1 VSGVVVAGA
10 AAWMAGRWLVQP
22 ADLSDPVP
30 SSRAEPDTGSL
41 ASPRLARADRLTR
54 MVAMTAAR
62 ALACS
67 ADPSEAP
74 TRSVLFA
81 STLASAH
88 TNEAFEATRLQT
100 GRPVPRQFPYTAP
113 NAAAGE
119 LASAIEARGP
129 SLSLVGGTEVALA
142 ALERAC
148 RWLATGS
155 CHRAVVVAAECPPE
169 RTPCLPTGFQPV
181 ECAAALVLDRRASLE
196 DTRALIDARWASPD
210 PSVLSGPA
218 ALRSVAPLARLVVAW
233 HQRVNVRGSVRS
245 ATGSIIGAT
254 LVWP

>member
-1 VSGVVVAGA
+1 MTGVVVAGA
-10 AAWMAGRWLVQP
+10 AAWIAGRWVALP
-22 ADLSDPVP
+22 ADLSGPFP
-30 SSRAEPDTGSL
+30 ASRAELDVGTSASL
-41 ASPRLARADRLTR
+41 RLARADRLTR

-88 TNEAFEATRLQT
+88 TNEAFEARRLAT
-100 GRPVPRQFPYTAP
+100 GRPVPREFPYTAP

-119 LASAIEARGP
+119 LAAAIEARGP

-142 ALERAC
+142 AIERAC
-148 RWLATGS
+148 RWVATGC
-155 CHRAVVVAAECPPE
+155 CHRAVVVAAECPPQ
-169 RTPCLPTGFQPV
+169 RTLCLPSGVQPV
-181 ECAAALVLDRRASLE
+181 ECAAALVLDCRASLD
-196 DTRALIDARWASPD
+196 DTRALIDARWGSTDNA
-210 PSVLSGPA
+210 VLSGPA
-218 ALRSVAPLARLVVAW
+218 ALLSVAPLARIVVAW
-233 HQRVNVRGSVRS
+233 HQRANVRGSVRS
-245 ATGSIIGAT
+245 ATGSMIGAT